1 MNLKLI
7 ATTALIAV
15 AGTSAFAATPAA
27 GEFNKEKTCGARREA
42 NTIGL
47 DAIRKARPNEAAMRT
62 QLTILAKDGVGNGIC
77 LADLLGK
84 NDDDIVALL
93 TSIAS
98 TDSDIEPAAGGDE
111 GTTPAEDFGAG
122 DGEVGGENPSQLNET
137 VTTPG
142 ASPVVTT
149 GPLPE
154 GERVFVRTAE

>member
-15 AGTSAFAATPAA
+15 AGTSAFAEPAA

-98 TDSDIEPAAGGDE
+98 TDSDIEPAAGDE
-111 GTTPAEDFGAG
+111 DNTTPAEDFGAG

-154 GERVFVRTAE
+154 GEIFVKTTNE